1 MTVIRANSIRFTILD
16 AISFNGAEIVSKYSC
31 QDEAFVDRV
40 SEDGIKFKL
49 SSI

>member
-1 MTVIRANSIRFTILD
+1 MTAISANSIKFIILD
-16 AISFNGAEIVSKYSC
+16 AISFNGAEIVSKYSY

-40 SEDGIKFKL
+40 SEDDVKSKL